1 MSNWMK
7 STKSWLGLGAEPYY
21 EDEYEDSAYE
31 GSGYEDEHQG
41 NSYDEPPV
49 QDRPAVRAVPHA
61 KTASRS
67 VSSVSPIGSDDWEEG
82 DGGVRVM
89 SSVPEPVDS
98 PRGVVR
104 SLPTSAKPFVVSP
117 TGFNDV
123 QQVADRFRRNQPVIV
138 NMQGLDRDLS
148 RRLID
153 FSSGLCYGLEGD
165 MERVADQVFL
175 LTPHGA
181 EVSDDERRR
190 IREGDLDEG
199 H

>member
-7 STKSWLGLGAEPYY
+7 STRSWLGLGAAPAY
-21 EDEYEDSAYE
+21 EDDYEAAGYE
-31 GSGYEDEHQG
+31 ASGYEDDYDTG
-41 NSYDEPPV
+41 SYDEGPS
-49 QDRPAVRAVPHA
+49 QDRPAVRAVPQ
-61 KTASRS
+61 SRTVTRP
-67 VSSVSPIGSDDWEEG
+67 VSSISGGQDDWDEA

-89 SSVPEPVDS
+89 SAVPDPVEPS
-98 PRGVVR
+98 RGVVR
-104 SLPTSAKPFVVSP
+104 SLPTSAKPHVVSP

-123 QQVADRFRRNQPVIV
+123 QEVADKFRRNQPVIV
-138 NMQGLDRDLS
+138 NMQGIDRDLS

-190 IREGDLDEG
+190 IREGGLDESR
-199 H
+199 

>member
-7 STKSWLGLGAEPYY
+7 STKSWLGLTATPYY
-21 EDEYEDSAYE
+21 EDDYDGA
-31 GSGYEDEHQG
+31 GYEDDLEDG
-41 NSYDEPPV
+41 SYDDAPV
-49 QDRPAVRAVPHA
+49 QSDRPAVRAVPHP
-61 KTASRS
+61 KSPTRT
-67 VSSVSPIGSDDWEEG
+67 VSSVSPIGGDDWDDG

-89 SSVPEPVDS
+89 TAAPEPVE
-98 PRGVVR
+98 PTRGVVR

-123 QQVADRFRRNQPVIV
+123 QQVADKFRRNQPVIV

-175 LTPHGA
+175 LTPSGA

-190 IREGDLDEG
+190 IREGGLDDG